1 MHMVGLFDRPA
12 SEDCVRALR
21 KKPPI
26 KGLTDEIIE
35 LNEGAWQRAIARLR
49 EVRLLAPPDPSAPET
64 LDTHP
69 LVREW
74 FGERL
79 RQTVECVE
87 GSAQS
92 SLRPPSKDDKRRKQ
106 SNSRSSRPPLSSRG
120 SCLPGRQPS

>member
-1 MHMVGLFDRPA
+1 MESYEKEWLAEEPALLAIMHMVGLFDRPA

-79 RQTVECVE
+79 RQTVE
-87 GSAQS
+87 
-92 SLRPPSKDDKRRKQ
+92 
-106 SNSRSSRPPLSSRG
+106 
-120 SCLPGRQPS
+120 

>member
-1 MHMVGLFDRPA
+1 MRNPRHDHARRVMESYEKEWLAEEPALLAIMHMVGLFDRPA

-79 RQTVECVE
+79 RQTVE
-87 GSAQS
+87 
-92 SLRPPSKDDKRRKQ
+92 
-106 SNSRSSRPPLSSRG
+106 
-120 SCLPGRQPS
+120 